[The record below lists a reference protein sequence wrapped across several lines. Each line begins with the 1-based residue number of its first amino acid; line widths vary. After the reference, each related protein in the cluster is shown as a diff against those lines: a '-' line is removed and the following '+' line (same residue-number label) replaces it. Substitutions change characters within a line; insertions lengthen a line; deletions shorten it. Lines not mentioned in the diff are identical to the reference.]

1 MEPNETFEFTGDHI
15 EVVTGGYV
23 NSGVRRQWIAQGRLT
38 TGPRRSAQGGARLFT
53 FNEVLKAA
61 FMARFRQTGA
71 SLDDSQKWATEAV
84 GSIDQLISTFARG
97 GPLTRKQIAEA
108 PLYFVVNHTSGTIAA
123 LTVQQG
129 NKTRLSQLHDEQKSP
144 ALSTIDGW
152 AIVQH
157 TMETLQNA
165 LEQASD
171 A

>member
-1 MEPNETFEFTGDHI
+1 METSDTFEFTGDHI

-61 FMARFRQTGA
+61 FMGRFRQTGA
-71 SLDDSQKWATEAV
+71 SLDDSQKWATGAV
-84 GSIDQLISTFARG
+84 GSIDSLISAFARDG
-97 GPLTRKQIAEA
+97 SVTIEQIAQA
-108 PLYFVVNHTSGTIAA
+108 PLYFVVNHANGTIAA
-123 LTVQQG
+123 LTVEQG
-129 NKTRLSQLHDEQKSP
+129 KTTRLSQLHDDQQSP

-157 TMETLQNA
+157 TMETLQSA